1 MRRRIFLFSLYLCC
15 PPPFAAAQPD
25 FSELDFAAG
34 QALFERNWV
43 PAPASTRS
51 ADGLGPHYATRSC
64 AACHEDGG
72 RGRAPAAFSLHLDDP
87 LYGRRLSGLS
97 IGGVPPE
104 VTIKWQECNAA
115 LCHSARSEA
124 KSQNPPAWRHT
135 LSNLSQGQPTS
146 PISIRLAP
154 SLRGLGLLEA
164 VPREVLEALADPDD
178 ANADGISGRLALL
191 PDGQL
196 GRFGWKAAIPTL
208 ETQLQ
213 VALTLDLGLGNPL
226 FPDPWG
232 DCTAA
237 QSACREWALATAD
250 PAAPL
255 EVDAT
260 ATRLLLAYLR
270 QLPPPAPLPRAEE
283 GEALLTELGCAACHV
298 PSLASPLGEIKA
310 YSDLLL
316 HDLGPALDDGL
327 AEGAAASSEW
337 RTAPLWALSPEGSF
351 LHDGRARTL
360 EEAVASHGGE
370 AEPSRRAYQALDIQR
385 KAVLSGFLL
394 GL

>member
-1 MRRRIFLFSLYLCC
+1 MRRSVIFFSLYLCC

-34 QALFERNWV
+34 EALFERNWV

-87 LYGRRLSGLS
+87 LYGRRLLGLS

-104 VTIKWQECNAA
+104 VSIEWQD
-115 LCHSARSEA
+115 S
-124 KSQNPPAWRHT
+124 PAWHFT
-135 LSNLSQGQPTS
+135 LNNLSQGQPTS
-146 PISIRLAP
+146 PISIRFAS
-154 SLRGLGLLEA
+154 SLRGLGLLEI
-164 VPREVLEALADPDD
+164 VPREVLEALADPADHD
-178 ANADGISGRLALL
+178 ADGISGRLALL

-196 GRFGWKAAIPTL
+196 GRFGWKAAVPTL
-208 ETQLQ
+208 EAQLQ
-213 VALTLDLGLGNPL
+213 LALTLDLGLGNPL

-232 DCTAA
+232 DCTPA
-237 QSACREWALATAD
+237 QTACREWALATAD
-250 PAAPL
+250 PATPL

-260 ATRLLLAYLR
+260 MTRLLLTYLR

-298 PSLASPLGEIKA
+298 PSLASSLGEIKA
-310 YSDLLL
+310 YTDLLL
-316 HDLGPALDDGL
+316 HDLGQGLDDGL
-327 AEGAAASSEW
+327 AEGVAESNEW
-337 RTAPLWALSPEGSF
+337 RTAPLWALAPEGPF

-360 EEAVASHGGE
+360 DEAVAWHGGE
-370 AEPSRRAYQALDIQR
+370 AEASRRAYQALDARR
-385 KAVLSGFLL
+385 KAVLSAYLL